1 MIDLKKALFAGVVL
15 SSALILSACNLY
27 KAPSGETDQSQEQTQ
42 ANEVPIPGANVV
54 TYSDSGFS
62 PNPITFKVGEK
73 VEFKNNSSANVQVN
87 SAVHPTHQLYPE
99 LNIGVIAPNETKTVT
114 FTKAGTYKYHNHLN
128 ASQTGEIVVE

>member
-1 MIDLKKALFAGVVL
+1 MIDLKKGALIGAVV
-15 SSALILSACNLY
+15 SAALILSACNLY

-62 PNPITFKVGEK
+62 PNSITLKVGEK

>member
-1 MIDLKKALFAGVVL
+1 MVDLKKALFAGVVL

>member
-1 MIDLKKALFAGVVL
+1 MIDFKKALLAGAIA
-15 SSALILSACNLY
+15 SSALVLSACNLY
-27 KAPSGETDQSQEQTQ
+27 KTPSGGTGQSQEQTQ

-62 PNPITFKVGEK
+62 PNSITLKVGEK

-87 SAVHPTHQLYPE
+87 SAVHPTHQLFPE
-99 LNIGVIAPNETKTVT
+99 LNIGVIAPNETKSVT

-128 ASQTGEIVVE
+128 TSQTGQIVVE

>member
-27 KAPSGETDQSQEQTQ
+27 KAPSGDTDQSQEQTQ

-62 PNPITFKVGEK
+62 PNSITLKVGEK